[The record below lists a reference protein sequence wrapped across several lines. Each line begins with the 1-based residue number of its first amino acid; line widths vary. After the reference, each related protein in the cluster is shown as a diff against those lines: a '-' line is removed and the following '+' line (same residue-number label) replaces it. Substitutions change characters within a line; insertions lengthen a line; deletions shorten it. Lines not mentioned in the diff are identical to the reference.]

1 MALDYESI
9 AKGRLPN
16 QFIEKPLIRALT
28 GAMVAPL
35 TLVEQLADEL
45 RSERWIATA
54 VGVQLDGAG
63 YIVGE
68 PRMGR
73 MDEEYREAI
82 LFRIFINT
90 SQATPEDLIKALR
103 FLTHPDDIQYI
114 EQYPAT
120 AIMFTDGPDIPSNI
134 QEVIQGL
141 SPAAISDVPVLVTYS
156 HVPPFRF
163 GMSAPPGELFVNS
176 DTAYLQANSSDIQ
189 VQGQPSATGAD
200 LAGVSPGE
208 LTAGGMY
215 IDVGGAYLAINT
227 QNFNVIIESG
237 THLTGIFS

>member
-1 MALDYESI
+1 MALDYVGI
-9 AKGRLPN
+9 AQGRLPN
-16 QFIEKPLIRALT
+16 QFTEKPLIRALT

-35 TLVEQLADEL
+35 AVVEALADDL
-45 RSERWIATA
+45 KASRWIATA

-68 PRMGR
+68 PRGGR
-73 MDEEYREAI
+73 NDDEYRESI

-120 AIMFTDGPDIPSNI
+120 AIMFTDGPDVSPNI
-134 QEVIQGL
+134 HTVIQGL

-156 HVPPFRF
+156 HAPPFRF
-163 GMSAPPGELFVNS
+163 GKSDAPGELFVNS
-176 DTAYLQANSSDIQ
+176 DTAYLEANDSDLQ
-189 VQGQPSATGAD
+189 VQGQPSATGSN
-200 LAGVSPGE
+200 LSGLSPAE
-208 LTAGGMY
+208 LTVGGDY
-215 IDVGGAYLAINT
+215 LDVGGAYLAINT

-237 THLTGIFS
+237 SHLTGVFQ